1 MHDEIDIPTNS
12 MIIPGIVNTGG
23 VGTVILTK
31 PTNYTCSTDVLLH
44 SLDLI
49 SKVVAYGAGHFYTE
63 TWKCTQ
69 RKFTPK

>member
-23 VGTVILTK
+23 VGTVTLTK
-31 PTNYTCSTDVLLH
+31 TTNYTRGTDVLLH

-49 SKVVAYGAGHFYTE
+49 S
-63 TWKCTQ
+63 
-69 RKFTPK
+69 